1 MPKAKILKMPKRE
14 EHRKAETA
22 PGSTSKPK
30 PPPAEIVEFPNDPE
44 TQPDYS
50 MVQRWLRLADEVL
63 KGSLEP
69 KKA

>member
-1 MPKAKILKMPKRE
+1 LVPVPKAKILKMPKRD
-14 EHRKAETA
+14 EHRKTQEA
-22 PGSTSKPK
+22 SPK
-30 PPPAEIVEFPNDPE
+30 PPLAEIVEFPNDPE

-50 MVQRWLRLADEVL
+50 TVQRWLRLADEVL